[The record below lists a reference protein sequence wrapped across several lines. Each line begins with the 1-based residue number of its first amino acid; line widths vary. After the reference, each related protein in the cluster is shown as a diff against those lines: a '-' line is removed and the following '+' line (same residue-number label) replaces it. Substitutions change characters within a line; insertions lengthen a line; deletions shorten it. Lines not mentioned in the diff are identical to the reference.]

1 MTEEAKDQHEETHH
15 EPAQNPEPSD
25 VNATENETEE
35 TTEPEITFADFKLN
49 RQLLNA
55 IADAG
60 FTKPTP
66 VQEKTIPLITAGHD
80 VMGIAQTGTGKTAA
94 FVLPILM
101 KVKYAQGTNP
111 RALIVVPTRELGMQI
126 EDHIQQLAKYTDIR
140 FFAIYGGLGP
150 KSQIEQIE
158 KGVDIL
164 IATPGRLMELYLKG
178 ALILKELKTLVLDE
192 ADKMMDMGFMPQ
204 IRALLE
210 VIPRKRQ
217 NLLFSATMSPRIEK
231 LSEEFLEFPMKVEIT
246 RQATPVDTVT
256 QVLYH
261 VPNLPTKINLLE
273 YLVRD
278 EEKFNR
284 VMIFCRSKATAEN
297 VSKFLIRKVNGETR
311 VLHGNKGQNTR
322 INAIEDFRNGD
333 IRFLVATDVA
343 ARGIDVSLVSHVI
356 NFDVPAIYEDY
367 VHRIGRTGRAF
378 NEGHAITFANEAERA
393 SIGEIEKLMHMQ
405 IPVEEMP
412 EEVKIE
418 KTGFDEQQK
427 IAKDL
432 DTQKR
437 KLDPDFKGAF
447 HEKKQ
452 YLREGVIDKRTGKP
466 FVEKKPTKIRGF
478 RRNKS

>member
-1 MTEEAKDQHEETHH
+1 MTEEASNPNEEALNQ
-15 EPAQNPEPSD
+15 PAEQAEQPEEMAAPK
-25 VNATENETEE
+25 
-35 TTEPEITFADFKLN
+35 ITFADFKLN

-55 IADAG
+55 IEEAG
-60 FTKPTP
+60 FTAPTP

-126 EDHIQQLAKYTDIR
+126 EDHIKVLAKYTDIR

-246 RQATPVDTVT
+246 RQATPVDTVS

-261 VPNLPTKINLLE
+261 VPNLPTKINLLA
-273 YLVRD
+273 YLLRD
-278 EEKFNR
+278 AEKFNR

-297 VSKFLIRKVNGETR
+297 VSKFLERKIAGETR

-322 INAIEDFRNGD
+322 INAIEDFRHGN

-343 ARGIDVSLVSHVI
+343 ARGLDVSMVSHVI

-367 VHRIGRTGRAF
+367 VHRIGRTGRAL
-378 NEGHAITFANEAERA
+378 NTGHAITFANEAELA
-393 SIGEIEKLMHMQ
+393 SITEIEKLMHMK
-405 IPVEEMP
+405 IPVAEMP
-412 EEVKIE
+412 AEVKIE
-418 KTGFDEQQK
+418 KTGFEEKQT

-432 DTQKR
+432 DHQKR
-437 KLDPDFKGAF
+437 KQDPEFKGAF

-452 YLREGVIDKRTGKP
+452 HLREGVIDKRTGKP

-478 RRNKS
+478 RKNKS